1 MPVASLCL
9 DRLAYRAAV
18 REIQMQ
24 FVKVMGFASLYPSY
38 SLPDGQISKMLS
50 SPSRKNISLNTSGK
64 SKL

>member
-1 MPVASLCL
+1 
-9 DRLAYRAAV
+9 
-18 REIQMQ
+18 MQ
-24 FVKVMGFASLYPSY
+24 FVKMMGFASLYPSY